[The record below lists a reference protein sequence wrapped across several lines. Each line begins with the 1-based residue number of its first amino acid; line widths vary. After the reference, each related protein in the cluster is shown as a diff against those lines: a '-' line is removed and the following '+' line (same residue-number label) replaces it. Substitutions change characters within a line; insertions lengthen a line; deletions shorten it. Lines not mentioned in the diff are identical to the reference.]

1 MPTSFRPR
9 RSALYVP
16 GDKARA
22 IEKARG
28 LPADV
33 IIFDLEDAVSP
44 ANKDA
49 ARRQAVEAA
58 GSKTYGRRERVIR
71 VNALASQWGEYD
83 LMAAANSGADAVLL
97 PKVESAAQVKEAEDS
112 LNAGG
117 APDGLAIWCMIETP
131 RGVLRAEAIAD
142 ASPRMACLVMGT
154 TDLMKDLHA
163 GHAADRAPLLPA
175 LGHVLLAAR
184 AAGLA
189 CLDGVQLDLEDDAG
203 FERVCKQG
211 ALMGFDGKT
220 LIHPKTIE
228 MANRVYGPT
237 AADLDDARK
246 VMAAYM
252 AAEAEGKGVTVLDG
266 KLVEQPHVTAAQRIV
281 GLAEQIAL
289 LVEEAGLAP

>member
-1 MPTSFRPR
+1 MPTTLRPR

-22 IEKARG
+22 IEKARD

-33 IIFDLEDAVSP
+33 IIFDLEDAVAP
-44 ANKDA
+44 ASKEV
-49 ARRQAVEAA
+49 ARRQAAAA
-58 GSKTYGRRERVIR
+58 GSDAYGRRERVIR
-71 VNALASQWGEYD
+71 INALASQWGHD
-83 LMAAANSGADAVLL
+83 DAKAVAQSGADAILL
-97 PKVESAAQVKEAEDS
+97 PKVEGAAAVREAEAA
-112 LNAGG
+112 LTAAG
-117 APDGLAIWCMIETP
+117 APDRLAIWCMIETP
-131 RGVLRAEAIAD
+131 RGVLRAEEIAD

-154 TDLMKDLHA
+154 TDLAKDLHA
-163 GHAADRAPLLPA
+163 GHAADRVPLLPA

-189 CLDGVQLDLEDDAG
+189 CLDGVQLDLEDEAG
-203 FERVCKQG
+203 FERVCQQG

-220 LIHPKTIE
+220 LIHPKTID
-228 MANRVYGPT
+228 MANRIYAPT
-237 AADLDDARK
+237 LADLDQARK
-246 VMAAYM
+246 VMAAYT

-266 KLVEQPHVTAAQRIV
+266 KLVEQPHVTAAQRLI